1 VTRTTASAYNVR
13 ILTSLRRLAAAAERW
28 SKLTNASQPAA
39 RARRS
44 ALANSFTADA
54 IKDIAILGH
63 GLYFDIHASAE

>member
-1 VTRTTASAYNVR
+1 
-13 ILTSLRRLAAAAERW
+13 LAAAAERW
-28 SKLTNASQPAA
+28 SKLTKASQPA